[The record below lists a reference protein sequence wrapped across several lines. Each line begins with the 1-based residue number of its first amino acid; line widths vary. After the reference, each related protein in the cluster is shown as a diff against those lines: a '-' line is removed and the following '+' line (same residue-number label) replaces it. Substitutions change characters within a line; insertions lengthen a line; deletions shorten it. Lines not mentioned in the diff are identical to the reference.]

1 MTNLFLQCTKWV
13 KTSECLALEWF
24 LSIACAIFLQY
35 TIYLLLKCSQ
45 QVVHFETLKVSQKV
59 VHNDKFIIILNKD
72 TVPWLLYTC
81 TAIIWTLMFYVY
93 KAHPCRLIHT
103 VVLNRVG
110 WTLSLGMRLIVKV
123 GQIISIHYVWSS
135 HTCYL
140 KSVKLCILK

>member
-1 MTNLFLQCTKWV
+1 MYEMSKNKWMFSTRV
-13 KTSECLALEWF
+13 VLIYSLCYFSSIYHLPSIENV
-24 LSIACAIFLQY
+24 LSKPLI
-35 TIYLLLKCSQ
+35 
-45 QVVHFETLKVSQKV
+45 KVSQKV
-59 VHNDKFIIILNKD
+59 VHNDKLIITLYKD